1 VNINE
6 IIIWLNTPID
16 QLPANQVLAFG
27 FCLGCCYWCYWC
39 ALYASV
45 KWLVQK
51 LEGESKS

>member
-27 FCLGCCYWCYWC
+27 FCLGCCYCYYWC